1 SELGGL
7 RSALAEC
14 AVGCLPGGATP
25 PAAVQVERLRQW
37 LGPVLD
43 RAYDHPAA
51 RMADLEQLEGVA
63 AAAPSR
69 SRFVSDLTLDP
80 PSSTSDLAGP
90 PLLDEDWLVLSTVHS
105 AKGGE
110 WEVVHVLHASDG
122 NFPSDMATG
131 DVEGIEEERR
141 LLYVAVTRARS
152 ALEVN
157 VPLRYH
163 HRRRPLTDAH
173 TFAQMSRFLS
183 PSVRSLMD
191 EVHEEGPSPGED
203 VCADTGQEL
212 VDGGLA
218 GVDRRLA
225 DLWG

>member
-1 SELGGL
+1 
-7 RSALAEC
+7 
-14 AVGCLPGGATP
+14 
-25 PAAVQVERLRQW
+25 VERLRQW
-37 LGPVLD
+37 LGPIME
-43 RAYDHPAA
+43 RTYDHAPA
-51 RMADLEQLEGVA
+51 RLADLLQLEGVA
-63 AAAPSR
+63 AGAPSR

-80 PSSTSDLAGP
+80 PSSTSELAGP

-131 DVEGIEEERR
+131 DREGIEEERR

-152 ALEVN
+152 VLEVN

-163 HRRRPLTDAH
+163 YKRRPLTDAH
-173 TFAQMSRFLS
+173 SYAQVSRFLTA
-183 PSVRSLMD
+183 PVRALMD
-191 EVHEEGPSPGED
+191 EAHTEGRPAFDDGLPGGD
-203 VCADTGQEL
+203 GQVAM

-218 GVDRRLA
+218 GVDRMLA